1 MKGNTSFCAGTP
13 FFCFFWTVE
22 GPVSDSTTV
31 VTDVLGMRLT
41 SDLWLI
47 CAESVSK
54 VSLSGLVIGS
64 CADVLALRWL
74 AKSTKKFI
82 FDKPFWWFLG
92 KRGLSFSNCFCFCLS
107 KSPLVIRI
115 VSKTIALIFTD
126 GVPSI
131 FISDFHLLIACS
143 NFLL

>member
-1 MKGNTSFCAGTP
+1 MKGNASFCAGTP

-31 VTDVLGMRLT
+31 VTDVLGMILS

-54 VSLSGLVIGS
+54 VSLSGLIIGS
-64 CADVLALRWL
+64 CADVLTLRWL

-82 FDKPFWWFLG
+82 FGKPF
-92 KRGLSFSNCFCFCLS
+92 
-107 KSPLVIRI
+107 
-115 VSKTIALIFTD
+115 
-126 GVPSI
+126 
-131 FISDFHLLIACS
+131 
-143 NFLL
+143 

>member
-1 MKGNTSFCAGTP
+1 MQLF
-13 FFCFFWTVE
+13 
-22 GPVSDSTTV
+22 V
-31 VTDVLGMRLT
+31 VT
-41 SDLWLI
+41 
-47 CAESVSK
+47 VSK
-54 VSLSGLVIGS
+54 VSLSGLIIGS

-82 FDKPFWWFLG
+82 FGKLFWWFLG
-92 KRGLSFSNCFCFCLS
+92 KRGLSFSNYSCFCLS

-115 VSKTIALIFTD
+115 VSKRIALILTD

-131 FISDFHLLIACS
+131 CIFDFHLLIACS